1 MWNLVNFLV
10 QIIWHYLFTGKSLYL
25 QDQNIF
31 YSIEIYRP
39 CIYRKIPVNTGKMC
53 FIAFVLKTTGSCKI
67 FLYLQDPVITEPCI
81 FIALGSGQHSLV
93 RLCGD
98 APTVSITIKNAILG
112 TALGRDSFC
121 WLSKLSLLWYTLV
134 VRHEHER
141 GCLTMALKWDGTVQY
156 GAEQD
161 LSFNVM

>member
-1 MWNLVNFLV
+1 M

-53 FIAFVLKTTGSCKI
+53 FIALNLKTTGPCKF

-81 FIALGSGQHSLV
+81 FIALGSGGQNSNQQLNVVNSL
-93 RLCGD
+93 
-98 APTVSITIKNAILG
+98 
-112 TALGRDSFC
+112 
-121 WLSKLSLLWYTLV
+121 YTSV
-134 VRHEHER
+134 
-141 GCLTMALKWDGTVQY
+141 
-156 GAEQD
+156 
-161 LSFNVM
+161 N

>member
-1 MWNLVNFLV
+1 LPDVFILFHQWAIYSNRMWNLVNFLV

-81 FIALGSGQHSLV
+81 FIALGSELIRNLWQLRTAVFLHWCLIRAVPFFHFSKQWSMARNREFLMK
-93 RLCGD
+93 R
-98 APTVSITIKNAILG
+98 KN
-112 TALGRDSFC
+112 
-121 WLSKLSLLWYTLV
+121 
-134 VRHEHER
+134 
-141 GCLTMALKWDGTVQY
+141 QY
-156 GAEQD
+156 D
-161 LSFNVM
+161 